1 VRWLALAALLVL
13 LALPAWLNSY
23 AITVFIFIFF
33 YAFLGQAWNIV
44 GGYAGQLSAGHAAF
58 VGIGAYASAVLS
70 AQAGL
75 TPWLGMLVGGVLSAG
90 LGTLVGYLGFRFGL
104 RGFYFVLLT
113 VAFAEVCRIVTL
125 NTEAMGGA
133 LEPGETP
140 GGGLTMRQISAN
152 ATVRSTK

>member
-1 VRWLALAALLVL
+1 VRWLALVALVVL

-75 TPWLGMLVGGVLSAG
+75 TPWLGTYLAGHDRFGWYLGLLAAAAALAWAAGWIAVRRMPAQFADRATAAAPRSAPLVGTSAG
-90 LGTLVGYLGFRFGL
+90 RDG
-104 RGFYFVLLT
+104 
-113 VAFAEVCRIVTL
+113 
-125 NTEAMGGA
+125 
-133 LEPGETP
+133 
-140 GGGLTMRQISAN
+140 
-152 ATVRSTK
+152 